1 MTRDEEA
8 ASIEVIAFCRLYNGK
23 MAAKQAGFGARRDDI
38 AIAAAYSAVDLAQHH
53 TGGDPAS
60 AIAWLRRAL
69 DVMEEGAP
77 VTAET
82 LQ

>member
-8 ASIEVIAFCRLYNGK
+8 YSMQVIDFCRFYNRK
-23 MAAKQAGFGARRDDI
+23 MAAKQAGFGARADDI

-77 VTAET
+77 LSAET